1 MTVTVRAWNELASS
15 LRGPLLRPGDDGYDS
30 ARRLF
35 NAMIDRRPAAIARCA
50 GAADV
55 QTALAFA
62 RAHGLEV
69 SVRGGGHNVSGKAV
83 GEDGLMIDLSGMRG
97 VRVDPGR
104 RTARAEPGL
113 TLGEFDRECQAFGLA
128 TPTGIVSATGL
139 AGLTLGG
146 GIGWLGGMHGLAC
159 DNLRSVDLITAD
171 GRLRVVSADEHP
183 DLYWAVRGAGAN
195 LGVVT
200 SFEYAL
206 HPVGPVLGGAVAWP
220 LEQAGAVLRFYEAFA
235 RDCPDALNVNAGF
248 GPGPDGRPVLGV
260 AVAWFGS
267 PDAGERTLKPL
278 RTFGTPLADL
288 VAPMTYADLQ
298 RGGDA
303 GFPPGRRHYWKAGF
317 LRRLD
322 PGAIEV
328 LVHFA
333 ATCPS
338 PHTQIGLQQLHG
350 AAARVA
356 PDATAFPHRHEQWD
370 CLLLSQWESPEADA
384 PNIEWTR
391 ALYAE
396 LAPYLEPAV
405 YVNDLGGD
413 EPDRVRA
420 AYGANFGRLAA
431 IKAKYDPDNLFRG
444 NQNVTAAAG

>member
-1 MTVTVRAWNELASS
+1 MTVTVRAWNDLASS
-15 LRGPLLRPGDDGYDS
+15 LRGRLLRPEDPGWDG
-30 ARRLF
+30 ARRIF
-35 NAMIDRRPAAIARCA
+35 NAMIDRGPAAIARCA

-55 QTALAFA
+55 RTALAFA
-62 RAHGLEV
+62 RAHGLPV
-69 SVRGGGHNVSGKAV
+69 SVRGGGHNVAGKAV
-83 GEDGLMIDLSGMRG
+83 GEGALMIDLSAMKS

-146 GIGWLGGMHGLAC
+146 GIGWLGGRHGLAC
-159 DNLRSVDLITAD
+159 DNLRSVDLVTAD
-171 GRLRVVSADEHP
+171 GRLRVASAEEHG
-183 DLYWAVRGAGAN
+183 DLFWAVRGGGAN

-200 SFEYAL
+200 SFEFDL

-220 LEQAGAVLRFYEAFA
+220 LQQAPAVLRFYDAFA
-235 RDCPDALNVNAGF
+235 RECPDQLNVNAGF

-260 AVAWFGS
+260 AVAWFGALE
-267 PDAGERTLKPL
+267 AGERALTPL

-288 VAPMTYADLQ
+288 VAPMSYVDLQ
-298 RGGDA
+298 RAGDA

-322 PGAIEV
+322 PGAVEV
-328 LVHFA
+328 LVRFA
-333 ATCPS
+333 ATRPS

-350 AAARVA
+350 AAARIPA
-356 PDATAFPHRHEQWD
+356 AATAFPHRQEQWD
-370 CLLLSQWESPEADA
+370 CLMLSQWEAPEDDER
-384 PNIEWTR
+384 NIEWTR
-391 ALYAE
+391 ALFA
-396 LAPYLEPAV
+396 AMRPYLEPAV
-405 YVNDLGGD
+405 YVNDLGAD

-420 AYGANFGRLAA
+420 AYGANFERLAA
-431 IKAKYDPDNLFRG
+431 VKATYDPENVFRG
-444 NQNVTAAAG
+444 TQNVATAAT